1 MSKHLQLAGV
11 GKGYLGAGIL
21 DDESCQQLSKNIFDR
36 YDKERK
42 EFLSITEI
50 SNILIDMYRSINKH
64 FSPSK
69 QDVDGFIRILDVN
82 KDGRVDVADM
92 HKTIQ
97 RFLKVSTSVEAPPP
111 HRHSILYRSSSIR
124 GNAISE

>member
-1 MSKHLQLAGV
+1 MSKHLQQTGV
-11 GKGYLGAGIL
+11 GKGYLGAGVV
-21 DDESCQQLSKNIFDR
+21 DDESCLQLARVVFER

-42 EFLSITEI
+42 ECLAITEV
-50 SNILIDMYRSINKH
+50 SNILIDMYRSINKS

-82 KDGRVDVADM
+82 RDGKVDLADLC
-92 HKTIQ
+92 KAAQ
-97 RFLKVSTSVEAPPP
+97 RFLKVAASVEAPPP